1 LSKIIVDRDPWLF
14 EKLSRDEN
22 WLFEAGDG
30 SVYVVFDGLLD
41 AGGSPL
47 ALRCGR
53 IVSAE
58 HFCTIQLR
66 CMPIPIKIRFN

>member
-1 LSKIIVDRDPWLF
+1 MSKIIVDRDPWLF

-41 AGGSPL
+41 DSGAPL

-53 IVSAE
+53 VANAD
-58 HFCTIQLR
+58 HFVFVKLQ
-66 CMPIPIKIRFN
+66 CMPVCLKIRFN